1 MRGNS
6 QCDPI
11 LSMTISDNRFLVNTE
26 FNVLLM
32 EFQPVVYEY
41 GSKPELDS
49 DNIMVKE
56 KNKSSNLK
64 RSYTNIRAKRMDVV
78 GTPNVKIFNDDRK
91 SVLSHSSGPISSKNI
106 QEAKI
111 IQSPRKS
118 ASATTKLSF
127 VTINTP
133 MTFNTPTINNY
144 TKSSLHYVNVQS
156 EFKLNS
162 AIPSDFYETND
173 LNISRTQSHSF
184 SKIDD
189 IRKKETRTESGI
201 KEKEDIGIKLDI
213 EHIDQE
219 EADILRYKKLT
230 LDETKAILRN
240 QLRNMRKNAA
250 KLLEQF
256 KNNPKTPKTP
266 QPPNSDIKSCLETAL
281 VNRNQNVFDLEL
293 KRSKS
298 MLVRPTSSPSQYDTK
313 TMLKVTSD
321 EFQPF
326 INLNNNNGN
335 QLISPSM
342 YTITPKNQ
350 EIQHVKAKPIVTKS
364 AVTKLFETQNL
375 PLMTNNSMHPLT
387 VQSKLPNPKI
397 VKPVRPKSSFDR
409 KTENKNDYRSFFTES
424 ESQSI
429 HNTNEMIKVQRP
441 ETATENREKRP
452 CPLMTSQFQKR
463 PPLPK
468 RTLTKSNQIFE
479 KFETN
484 KILGHDN
491 LNLMTHKDVDAIV
504 DKISILIDDSQS
516 VKKKEDEKLYKKLW
530 LLKSTGLYHGSL
542 LAKQKPYAPEIR
554 E

>member
-11 LSMTISDNRFLVNTE
+11 MSMTISNNRILINTE
-26 FNVLLM
+26 FNVILM

-41 GSKPELDS
+41 GGKPELDS
-49 DNIMVKE
+49 NNIMVKE
-56 KNKSSNLK
+56 KNNNTILK

-91 SVLSHSSGPISSKNI
+91 SILSHSSGPISSKNI

-127 VTINTP
+127 VTVNTP

-162 AIPSDFYETND
+162 AIPSDFYDTHD
-173 LNISRTQSHSF
+173 LNISRAQSYSS
-184 SKIDD
+184 SKLEEVGKKDK
-189 IRKKETRTESGI
+189 REENGKKEDSV
-201 KEKEDIGIKLDI
+201 IKLDI

-219 EADILRYKKLT
+219 DANILRYKKLT

-256 KNNPKTPKTP
+256 KNKANTPTIP
-266 QPPNSDIKSCLETAL
+266 QPNSDSKSCLETAL
-281 VNRNQNVFDLEL
+281 VNRNQNFFDLEL
-293 KRSKS
+293 KRSKTF
-298 MLVRPTSSPSQYDTK
+298 LVRPTSSPSQYDTK
-313 TMLKVTSD
+313 TMLRVTAD

-326 INLNNNNGN
+326 INLSNNNGN

-342 YTITPKNQ
+342 YTVTPKNPENQ
-350 EIQHVKAKPIVTKS
+350 QPKSKPIVTKT
-364 AVTKLFETQNL
+364 AVTKVFETQSL
-375 PLMTNNSMHPLT
+375 PLKTNNSMHPLT
-387 VQSKLPNPKI
+387 VNSKLPNPKI
-397 VKPVRPKSSFDR
+397 VTPVRPKSSFDR
-409 KTENKNDYRSFFTES
+409 KTENQNEYRSFFTES
-424 ESQSI
+424 ESQPIGLNSQ
-429 HNTNEMIKVQRP
+429 NEMMKVQRP
-441 ETATENREKRP
+441 LTATDNRDRGP
-452 CPLMTSQFQKR
+452 CPLMTSQLQRR

-468 RTLTKSNQIFE
+468 RTPTKSNQVFE

-484 KILGHDN
+484 KLLGNDN
-491 LNLMTHKDVDAIV
+491 LNLMTHREVDAIV
-504 DKISILIDDSQS
+504 DKISILFDDSQA